1 MESASDPI
9 KLHYSRLIDLLETEP
24 ELILLVS
31 NRLILINPIEIAK
44 KYNSEEDKHTAT
56 VDNLIELLK
65 DNGWV
70 DISDIMNHYDNGEM
84 VFEHTDINE
93 GTIQRASSRRKRTV
107 VKKKSSSG
115 PNSNKTSSDNNK
127 QASTISTH

>member
-1 MESASDPI
+1 MESDPI

-31 NRLILINPIEIAK
+31 NRLILINPEEIAK

-107 VKKKSSSG
+107 VKKNSSSS

>member
-1 MESASDPI
+1 MESDPI

-31 NRLILINPIEIAK
+31 NRLILINPTEIAK
-44 KYNSEEDKHTAT
+44 KYNSEKDEQTAT

-107 VKKKSSSG
+107 VKKKSSSSG
-115 PNSNKTSSDNNK
+115 PPNSNKTSSDNNK

>member
-1 MESASDPI
+1 METASDPI

-31 NRLILINPIEIAK
+31 NRLILINPTEIAK
-44 KYNSEEDKHTAT
+44 KYNSEEDRHTAT

-70 DISDIMNHYDNGEM
+70 DISDMLES
-84 VFEHTDINE
+84 FELKLKIEQQFLFFFIVNF
-93 GTIQRASSRRKRTV
+93 QFR
-107 VKKKSSSG
+107 
-115 PNSNKTSSDNNK
+115 NSCFL
-127 QASTISTH
+127 

>member
-1 MESASDPI
+1 MGLSSFQKAESVNFRIFPTEIPQNYSNTFKMESASDPI

-70 DISDIMNHYDNGEM
+70 DISDMLES
-84 VFEHTDINE
+84 FELKLKIE
-93 GTIQRASSRRKRTV
+93 QQFLFFFS
-107 VKKKSSSG
+107 
-115 PNSNKTSSDNNK
+115 
-127 QASTISTH
+127 